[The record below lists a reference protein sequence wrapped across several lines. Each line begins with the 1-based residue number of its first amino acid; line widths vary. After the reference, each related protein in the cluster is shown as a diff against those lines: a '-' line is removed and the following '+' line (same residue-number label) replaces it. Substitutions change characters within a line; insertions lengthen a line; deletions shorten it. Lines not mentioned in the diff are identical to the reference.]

1 MSSRG
6 FRRIARR
13 RTGLLED
20 ALDALAE
27 VAIQLCLM
35 SKDPRTLMQKKAL
48 ERAREVIEQ
57 SGKDGGFLK

>member
-1 MSSRG
+1 
-6 FRRIARR
+6 
-13 RTGLLED
+13 
-20 ALDALAE
+20 
-27 VAIQLCLM
+27 M